1 MSRNL
6 SIVITLVIGAAIWF
20 CPNPSGVS
28 PEAWHLF
35 AVLIGTIAGFVLI
48 PVPIGLVALVGLTI
62 CILTNVMS
70 TGQALSGF
78 ANSLLWLIVMAFM
91 FSRAFLK
98 TGLGERLSLK
108 ILSLIGDST
117 LKVAYSMT
125 ISGSLLA
132 AGIPSGT
139 ARAGGVIYP
148 IIRSICSV
156 LDSEPNKNPERAGRF
171 LMQAYYQSEA
181 FISYLFMTAMAGNV
195 LVMQYAHDLAKTDI
209 TWAGWAL
216 AALLPGLVSIL
227 LVPLAVYFLVP
238 PTLKKAPEAK
248 EHAKKILAEKG
259 PMTAKE
265 IGLASIFIGS
275 IALWMLGDFIGIG
288 STPVGLG
295 AVSLMLAFDIL
306 SWDDI
311 ISEKG
316 AWDTLVWMGVLVCM
330 AGGLTERGFMVWL
343 GAEMGQWFVGMNWV
357 VVCIL
362 VVLFFN
368 YTQYAFASSTAHLV
382 ALFGACLTVMLG
394 AGCPPL
400 LSILILAFVA
410 NTPACLTH
418 YTCGFAP
425 IYYNSGY
432 FTLKVFWRVG
442 FIMSWLHVAIVLI
455 FGPAWWFILGL
466 W

>member
-1 MSRNL
+1 MNRNI
-6 SIVITLVIGAAIWF
+6 SILATLAIGVVIWF
-20 CPNPSGVS
+20 LPMPEGVK
-28 PEAWHLF
+28 PAAWHLL
-35 AVLIGTIAGFVLI
+35 AILIGTIAGFILI
-48 PVPIGLVALVGLTI
+48 PVPIGLVALGGLTI
-62 CILTNVMS
+62 CILTGVMS
-70 TGQALSGF
+70 TGAALSGF
-78 ANSLLWLIVMAFM
+78 SNGLLWLIVMAFM
-91 FSRAFLK
+91 FSRAFIK

-148 IIRSICSV
+148 IIRSICSA
-156 LDSEPNKNPERAGRF
+156 LDSEPDKNPERAGKF
-171 LMQAYYQSEA
+171 LIQSYFQSEA

-195 LVMQYAHDLAKTDI
+195 LVMQYAHDLAKMDI

-216 AALLPGLVSIL
+216 AAFLPGIVSIL
-227 LVPLAVYFLVP
+227 LVPLVTYWLIP

-248 EHAKKILAEKG
+248 QHALHMLEKKG
-259 PMTAKE
+259 PMSKKE
-265 IGLASIFIGS
+265 TLLSIIFIS
-275 IALWMLGDFIGIG
+275 AIVLWMLGDFTGIG
-288 STPVGLG
+288 STPVAFI

-330 AGGLTERGFMVWL
+330 AGALTERGFMVWL
-343 GAEMGQWFVGMNWV
+343 GAAMGSWFAGVNWV
-357 VVCIL
+357 IVCIL

-394 AGCPPL
+394 AGCPPM

-425 IYYNSGY
+425 IFYNCGYY
-432 FTLKVFWRVG
+432 TLNEFWKTG
-442 FIMSWLHVAIVLI
+442 FLMSWLHVGIVLI
-455 FGPAWWFILGL
+455 VGPAWWYVLGL

>member
-139 ARAGGVIYP
+139 ARAGG
-148 IIRSICSV
+148 
-156 LDSEPNKNPERAGRF
+156 G
-171 LMQAYYQSEA
+171 
-181 FISYLFMTAMAGNV
+181 
-195 LVMQYAHDLAKTDI
+195 
-209 TWAGWAL
+209 
-216 AALLPGLVSIL
+216 
-227 LVPLAVYFLVP
+227 
-238 PTLKKAPEAK
+238 
-248 EHAKKILAEKG
+248 
-259 PMTAKE
+259 
-265 IGLASIFIGS
+265 
-275 IALWMLGDFIGIG
+275 
-288 STPVGLG
+288 
-295 AVSLMLAFDIL
+295 
-306 SWDDI
+306 
-311 ISEKG
+311 
-316 AWDTLVWMGVLVCM
+316 
-330 AGGLTERGFMVWL
+330 
-343 GAEMGQWFVGMNWV
+343 
-357 VVCIL
+357 
-362 VVLFFN
+362 
-368 YTQYAFASSTAHLV
+368 
-382 ALFGACLTVMLG
+382 
-394 AGCPPL
+394 
-400 LSILILAFVA
+400 
-410 NTPACLTH
+410 
-418 YTCGFAP
+418 
-425 IYYNSGY
+425 
-432 FTLKVFWRVG
+432 
-442 FIMSWLHVAIVLI
+442 
-455 FGPAWWFILGL
+455 
-466 W
+466 